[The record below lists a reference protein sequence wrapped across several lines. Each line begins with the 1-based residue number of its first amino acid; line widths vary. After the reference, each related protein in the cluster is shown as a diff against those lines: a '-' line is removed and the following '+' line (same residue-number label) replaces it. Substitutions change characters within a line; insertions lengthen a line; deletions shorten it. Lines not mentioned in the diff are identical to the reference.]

1 MKSYSETRRD
11 GNLNE
16 FDFKK
21 KVSGLINETVNEFNN
36 RYLEMNKNLMKFKND
51 FLNKMNYIQEIIDN
65 NNSNYYQIK
74 TEDNI
79 NNNKN
84 MKNKIKK
91 KNNNILKNL
100 SFGINSSFNVYSST
114 NSTTKSNNN
123 NNNNN
128 NVIYNNKKYNNLV
141 NKPFDTKYNKNSI
154 KYNFIKNINN
164 SIEKHLKNQ
173 SKKKNV
179 SFINY
184 NYYNNHK
191 NNKKNNTNNYKKKY
205 NNYNNSNNFNIHNFS
220 NFSNKNDKKKRPH
233 SLNKININNKNIKE
247 FLLSSESSKIDLK
260 SNKIKALEIL
270 CNKTNFLTK
279 NEKIKIKFLNKEL
292 YKNIILND
300 DENNNNNNK
309 INLKFP
315 SKTCQIGIN
324 FLNKKKEEIIFNDQ
338 SEISKNVIKIIYYLF
353 NIQNKF
359 NINNNSKDLYEFIYN
374 FNNVKNIR
382 DLFFNVIYDKI
393 YNKCEISDENINEF
407 RKEISQNK
415 EILNLI
421 IQTNNSPLCWI
432 VMNLLEIDEYLEL
445 IILNN

>member
-1 MKSYSETRRD
+1 MKSYSETKRI

-51 FLNKMNYIQEIIDN
+51 FLVKMNNIQEIIDN
-65 NNSNYYQIK
+65 SNSNYYQIK
-74 TEDNI
+74 TEENF
-79 NNNKN
+79 NKN
-84 MKNKIKK
+84 IKNKILKK

-100 SFGINSSFNVYSST
+100 SFGINTSFNIYSST
-114 NSTTKSNNN
+114 NSTNNNN

-141 NKPFDTKYNKNSI
+141 NKHFDTKYNKNSI

-164 SIEKHLKNQ
+164 SIEKHLKNP

-191 NNKKNNTNNYKKKY
+191 NNKKNNFNNSKKK
-205 NNYNNSNNFNIHNFS
+205 FNNFS

-279 NEKIKIKFLNKEL
+279 NEKMKIKFLNKEL
-292 YKNIILND
+292 FNNIILND
-300 DENNNNNNK
+300 EEINNNNNK
-309 INLKFP
+309 IKLKFP

-374 FNNVKNIR
+374 FNNVKNIK

-415 EILNLI
+415 EIFNLI

-432 VMNLLEIDEYLEL
+432 VMNLLEIDEYLEF

>member
-1 MKSYSETRRD
+1 MKSYSETKRI

-51 FLNKMNYIQEIIDN
+51 FLVKMNNIQEIIDN
-65 NNSNYYQIK
+65 SNSNYYQIK
-74 TEDNI
+74 TEENF
-79 NNNKN
+79 NKN
-84 MKNKIKK
+84 IKNKILKK

-100 SFGINSSFNVYSST
+100 SFGINTSFNIYSST
-114 NSTTKSNNN
+114 NSTNNNN

-141 NKPFDTKYNKNSI
+141 NKHFDTKYNKNSI

-164 SIEKHLKNQ
+164 SIEKHLKNP

-191 NNKKNNTNNYKKKY
+191 NNKKNNFNNSKKK
-205 NNYNNSNNFNIHNFS
+205 FNNFS

-279 NEKIKIKFLNKEL
+279 NEKMKIKFLNKEL
-292 YKNIILND
+292 FNNIILND
-300 DENNNNNNK
+300 EENNNNNNK
-309 INLKFP
+309 IKLKFP

-374 FNNVKNIR
+374 FNNVKNIK

-415 EILNLI
+415 EIFNLI
-421 IQTNNSPLCWI
+421 IQSNNSPLCWI
-432 VMNLLEIDEYLEL
+432 VMNLLEIDEYLEF

>member
-1 MKSYSETRRD
+1 MKSYSETKRI

-51 FLNKMNYIQEIIDN
+51 FLVKMNNIQEIIDN
-65 NNSNYYQIK
+65 SNSNYYQIK
-74 TEDNI
+74 TEENF
-79 NNNKN
+79 NKN
-84 MKNKIKK
+84 IKNKILKK

-100 SFGINSSFNVYSST
+100 SFGINTSFNIYSST
-114 NSTTKSNNN
+114 NSTNNNN

-141 NKPFDTKYNKNSI
+141 NKHFDTKYNKNSI

-164 SIEKHLKNQ
+164 SIEKHLKNP

-191 NNKKNNTNNYKKKY
+191 NNKKNNFNNSKKK
-205 NNYNNSNNFNIHNFS
+205 FNNFS

-279 NEKIKIKFLNKEL
+279 NEKMKIKFLNKEL
-292 YKNIILND
+292 FNNIILND
-300 DENNNNNNK
+300 EENNNNNNK
-309 INLKFP
+309 IKLKFP

-374 FNNVKNIR
+374 FNNVKNIK

-415 EILNLI
+415 EIFNLI

-432 VMNLLEIDEYLEL
+432 VMNLLEIDEYLEF

>member
-1 MKSYSETRRD
+1 MKSYSETKRI

-51 FLNKMNYIQEIIDN
+51 FLVKMNNIQEIIDN
-65 NNSNYYQIK
+65 SNSNYYQIK
-74 TEDNI
+74 TEENF
-79 NNNKN
+79 NKN
-84 MKNKIKK
+84 IKNKILKK

-100 SFGINSSFNVYSST
+100 SFGINTSFNIYSST
-114 NSTTKSNNN
+114 NSTNNN

-141 NKPFDTKYNKNSI
+141 NKHFDTKYNKNSI

-164 SIEKHLKNQ
+164 SIEKHLKNP

-191 NNKKNNTNNYKKKY
+191 NNKKNNFNNSKKK
-205 NNYNNSNNFNIHNFS
+205 FNNFS

-279 NEKIKIKFLNKEL
+279 NEKMKIKFLNKEL
-292 YKNIILND
+292 FNNIILND
-300 DENNNNNNK
+300 EEINNNNNK
-309 INLKFP
+309 IKLKFP

-374 FNNVKNIR
+374 FNNVKNIK

-415 EILNLI
+415 EIFNLI

>member
-1 MKSYSETRRD
+1 MKSYSETKRI

-51 FLNKMNYIQEIIDN
+51 FLVKMNNIQEIIDN
-65 NNSNYYQIK
+65 SNSNYYQIK
-74 TEDNI
+74 TEENF
-79 NNNKN
+79 NKN
-84 MKNKIKK
+84 IKNKILKK

-100 SFGINSSFNVYSST
+100 SFGINTSFNIYSST
-114 NSTTKSNNN
+114 NSTNNNN

-141 NKPFDTKYNKNSI
+141 NKHFDTKYNKNSI

-164 SIEKHLKNQ
+164 SIEKHLKNP

-191 NNKKNNTNNYKKKY
+191 NNKKNNFNNSKKK
-205 NNYNNSNNFNIHNFS
+205 FNNFS

-279 NEKIKIKFLNKEL
+279 NEKMKIKFLNKEL
-292 YKNIILND
+292 FNNIILND
-300 DENNNNNNK
+300 EENNNNNNK
-309 INLKFP
+309 IKLKFP

-374 FNNVKNIR
+374 FNNVKNIK

-415 EILNLI
+415 EIFNLI

>member
-1 MKSYSETRRD
+1 MKSYSETKRI

-51 FLNKMNYIQEIIDN
+51 FLVKMNNIQEIIDN
-65 NNSNYYQIK
+65 SNSNYYQIK
-74 TEDNI
+74 TEENF
-79 NNNKN
+79 NKN
-84 MKNKIKK
+84 IKNKILKK

-100 SFGINSSFNVYSST
+100 SFGINTSFNIYSST
-114 NSTTKSNNN
+114 NSTNNN

-141 NKPFDTKYNKNSI
+141 NKHFDTKYNKNSI

-164 SIEKHLKNQ
+164 SIEKHLKNP

-191 NNKKNNTNNYKKKY
+191 NNKKNNFNNNKKK
-205 NNYNNSNNFNIHNFS
+205 FNNFS
-220 NFSNKNDKKKRPH
+220 NFSNKNNKKKRPH

-279 NEKIKIKFLNKEL
+279 NEKMKIKFLNKEL
-292 YKNIILND
+292 FNNIILND
-300 DENNNNNNK
+300 EEINNNNNK
-309 INLKFP
+309 IKLKFP

-374 FNNVKNIR
+374 FNNVKNIK

-415 EILNLI
+415 EIFNLI
-421 IQTNNSPLCWI
+421 IQSNNSPLCWI
-432 VMNLLEIDEYLEL
+432 VMNLLEIDEYLEF

>member
-51 FLNKMNYIQEIIDN
+51 FLVKMNNIQEIIDN
-65 NNSNYYQIK
+65 SNSNYYQIK
-74 TEDNI
+74 TEENF
-79 NNNKN
+79 NKN
-84 MKNKIKK
+84 IKNK
-91 KNNNILKNL
+91 NILKNL
-100 SFGINSSFNVYSST
+100 SFGINTSFNIYSST
-114 NSTTKSNNN
+114 NSTNNNN

-141 NKPFDTKYNKNSI
+141 NKHFDTKYNKNSI

-179 SFINY
+179 SFI
-184 NYYNNHK
+184 
-191 NNKKNNTNNYKKKY
+191 
-205 NNYNNSNNFNIHNFS
+205 NYNNSNNFNIHNFS

-279 NEKIKIKFLNKEL
+279 NEKMKIKFLNKEL
-292 YKNIILND
+292 FNNIILND
-300 DENNNNNNK
+300 EENNNNNNK
-309 INLKFP
+309 IKLKFP

-374 FNNVKNIR
+374 FNNVKNIK

-407 RKEISQNK
+407 HKEISQNK

>member
-1 MKSYSETRRD
+1 MKSYSETKRI

-21 KVSGLINETVNEFNN
+21 KVSGLINETVNEFND

-51 FLNKMNYIQEIIDN
+51 FLVKMNNIQEIIDN
-65 NNSNYYQIK
+65 SNSNYYQIK
-74 TEDNI
+74 TEENF
-79 NNNKN
+79 NKN
-84 MKNKIKK
+84 IKNKILKK

-100 SFGINSSFNVYSST
+100 SFGINTSFNIYSST
-114 NSTTKSNNN
+114 NSTNNN

-128 NVIYNNKKYNNLV
+128 NVIYNNKKYYNLV
-141 NKPFDTKYNKNSI
+141 NKHFDTKYNKNSI

-164 SIEKHLKNQ
+164 SIEKHLKNP

-191 NNKKNNTNNYKKKY
+191 NNKKNNFNNSKKK
-205 NNYNNSNNFNIHNFS
+205 FNNFS

-279 NEKIKIKFLNKEL
+279 NEKMKIKFLNKEL
-292 YKNIILND
+292 FNNIILND
-300 DENNNNNNK
+300 EENNNNNNK
-309 INLKFP
+309 IKLKFP

-374 FNNVKNIR
+374 FNNVKNIK

-415 EILNLI
+415 EIFNLI

-432 VMNLLEIDEYLEL
+432 VMNLLEIDEYLEF

>member
-1 MKSYSETRRD
+1 
-11 GNLNE
+11 
-16 FDFKK
+16 
-21 KVSGLINETVNEFNN
+21 
-36 RYLEMNKNLMKFKND
+36 MKFKND
-51 FLNKMNYIQEIIDN
+51 FLVKMNNIQEIIDN
-65 NNSNYYQIK
+65 SNSNYYQIK
-74 TEDNI
+74 TEENF
-79 NNNKN
+79 NKN
-84 MKNKIKK
+84 IKNKILKK

-100 SFGINSSFNVYSST
+100 SFGINTSFNIYSST
-114 NSTTKSNNN
+114 NSTNNNN

-141 NKPFDTKYNKNSI
+141 NKHFDTKYNKNSI

-164 SIEKHLKNQ
+164 SIEKHLKNP

-191 NNKKNNTNNYKKKY
+191 NNKKNNFNNSKKK
-205 NNYNNSNNFNIHNFS
+205 FNNFS

-279 NEKIKIKFLNKEL
+279 NEKMKIKFLNKEL
-292 YKNIILND
+292 FNNIILND
-300 DENNNNNNK
+300 EENNNNNNNK
-309 INLKFP
+309 IKLKFP

-374 FNNVKNIR
+374 FNNVKNIK

-415 EILNLI
+415 EIFNLI

-432 VMNLLEIDEYLEL
+432 VMNLLEIDEYLEF

>member
-1 MKSYSETRRD
+1 MKSYSETKRI

-16 FDFKK
+16 FEFKK

-51 FLNKMNYIQEIIDN
+51 FLVKMNNIQEIIDN
-65 NNSNYYQIK
+65 SNSNYYQIK
-74 TEDNI
+74 TEENF
-79 NNNKN
+79 NKN
-84 MKNKIKK
+84 IKNKILKK

-100 SFGINSSFNVYSST
+100 SFGINTSFNIYSST
-114 NSTTKSNNN
+114 NSTNNN

-141 NKPFDTKYNKNSI
+141 NKHFDTKYNKNSI

-164 SIEKHLKNQ
+164 SIEKHLKNP

-191 NNKKNNTNNYKKKY
+191 NNKKNNFNNSKKK
-205 NNYNNSNNFNIHNFS
+205 FNNFS

-279 NEKIKIKFLNKEL
+279 NEKMKIKFLNKEL
-292 YKNIILND
+292 FNNIILND
-300 DENNNNNNK
+300 EENNNNNNNNK
-309 INLKFP
+309 IKLKFP

-374 FNNVKNIR
+374 FNNVKNIK

-415 EILNLI
+415 EIFNLI

-432 VMNLLEIDEYLEL
+432 VMNLLEIDEYLEF

>member
-1 MKSYSETRRD
+1 MKSYSETKRI

-51 FLNKMNYIQEIIDN
+51 FLVKMNNIQEIIDN
-65 NNSNYYQIK
+65 SNSNYYQIK
-74 TEDNI
+74 TEENF
-79 NNNKN
+79 NKN
-84 MKNKIKK
+84 IKNKILKK

-100 SFGINSSFNVYSST
+100 SFGINTSFNIYSST
-114 NSTTKSNNN
+114 NSTNNNN

-141 NKPFDTKYNKNSI
+141 NKHFDTKYNKNSI

-164 SIEKHLKNQ
+164 SIEKHLKNP

-191 NNKKNNTNNYKKKY
+191 NNKKNNFNNSKKK
-205 NNYNNSNNFNIHNFS
+205 FNNFS

-233 SLNKININNKNIKE
+233 SLNKIKINNKNIKE

-279 NEKIKIKFLNKEL
+279 NEKMKIKFLNKEL
-292 YKNIILND
+292 FNNIILND
-300 DENNNNNNK
+300 EENNNNNNNK
-309 INLKFP
+309 IKLKFP

-374 FNNVKNIR
+374 FNNVKNIK

-415 EILNLI
+415 EIFNLI

-432 VMNLLEIDEYLEL
+432 VMNLLEIDEYLEF

>member
-1 MKSYSETRRD
+1 MKSYSETKRI

-51 FLNKMNYIQEIIDN
+51 FLVKMNNIQEIIDN
-65 NNSNYYQIK
+65 SNSNYYQIK
-74 TEDNI
+74 TEENF
-79 NNNKN
+79 NKN
-84 MKNKIKK
+84 IKNKILKK

-100 SFGINSSFNVYSST
+100 SFGINTSFNINSST
-114 NSTTKSNNN
+114 NSTNNN

-141 NKPFDTKYNKNSI
+141 NKHFDTKYNKNSI

-164 SIEKHLKNQ
+164 SIEKHLKNP

-191 NNKKNNTNNYKKKY
+191 NNKKNNFNNSKKK
-205 NNYNNSNNFNIHNFS
+205 FNNFS

-279 NEKIKIKFLNKEL
+279 NEKMKIKFLNKEL
-292 YKNIILND
+292 FNNIILND
-300 DENNNNNNK
+300 EENNNNNNK
-309 INLKFP
+309 IKLKFP

-374 FNNVKNIR
+374 FNNVKNIK

-415 EILNLI
+415 EIFNLI

-432 VMNLLEIDEYLEL
+432 VMNLLEIDEYLEF

>member
-141 NKPFDTKYNKNSI
+141 NKHFDTKYNKNSI

-191 NNKKNNTNNYKKKY
+191 NNKKNNFNNSKKKY
-205 NNYNNSNNFNIHNFS
+205 NNFS
-220 NFSNKNDKKKRPH
+220 NFSNKNDKIKRPR
-233 SLNKININNKNIKE
+233 SLIKININNKNIKE

-260 SNKIKALEIL
+260 SNKIKAL
-270 CNKTNFLTK
+270 
-279 NEKIKIKFLNKEL
+279 
-292 YKNIILND
+292 
-300 DENNNNNNK
+300 
-309 INLKFP
+309 
-315 SKTCQIGIN
+315 
-324 FLNKKKEEIIFNDQ
+324 
-338 SEISKNVIKIIYYLF
+338 
-353 NIQNKF
+353 
-359 NINNNSKDLYEFIYN
+359 
-374 FNNVKNIR
+374 
-382 DLFFNVIYDKI
+382 
-393 YNKCEISDENINEF
+393 
-407 RKEISQNK
+407 
-415 EILNLI
+415 
-421 IQTNNSPLCWI
+421 
-432 VMNLLEIDEYLEL
+432 
-445 IILNN
+445 

>member
-1 MKSYSETRRD
+1 MKSYSETKRI

-51 FLNKMNYIQEIIDN
+51 FLVKMNNIQEIIDN
-65 NNSNYYQIK
+65 SNSNYYQIK
-74 TEDNI
+74 TEENF
-79 NNNKN
+79 NKN
-84 MKNKIKK
+84 IKNKILKK

-100 SFGINSSFNVYSST
+100 SFGINTSFNINSST
-114 NSTTKSNNN
+114 NSTNNN

-141 NKPFDTKYNKNSI
+141 NKHFDTKYNKNSI

-164 SIEKHLKNQ
+164 SIEKHLKNP

-191 NNKKNNTNNYKKKY
+191 NNKKNNFNNSKKK
-205 NNYNNSNNFNIHNFS
+205 FNNFS

-279 NEKIKIKFLNKEL
+279 NEKMKIKFLNKEL
-292 YKNIILND
+292 FNNIILND
-300 DENNNNNNK
+300 EENNNNNNK
-309 INLKFP
+309 IKLKFP

-374 FNNVKNIR
+374 FNNVKNIK

-415 EILNLI
+415 EIFNLI